1 MVDSS
6 IEVAH
11 RMRGRVR
18 FVLHPR
24 YLTPERRAG
33 IAGALDAERAV
44 THHRFNV
51 AGRSLVIGY
60 RGRIGV
66 RSLATLIATAG
77 EKPAPT
83 EMRPPRTRPGP
94 SSLFALAAGGV
105 LALAGQ
111 PLAVPLIGIG
121 AAPIFRRAATRLRRG
136 KVGVDALDATA
147 MAITV
152 ATGQWMTGNDGV
164 ALAARTWRP
173 DVARRCNVLEAGS

>member
-111 PLAVPLIGIG
+111 PPSVPALRIRV
-121 AAPIFRRAATRLRRG
+121 APRIPRAAQRL
-136 KVGVDALDATA
+136 
-147 MAITV
+147 
-152 ATGQWMTGNDGV
+152 
-164 ALAARTWRP
+164 P
-173 DVARRCNVLEAGS
+173 